1 ALSDGGL
8 GSLTG
13 GEVIALVDR
22 KFTLSFVGGANEG
35 LAVPL
40 DNTLLSELEYFDH
53 TNFGGALDSD
63 TTITVTLTM
72 GVRAVDADSVE
83 FFVEVGDVLTAD
95 IRLTSSLDAGDNT
108 INTSELPQG
117 EAWATLS
124 LDIESLSA
132 QLTGGTNGA
141 LTATDL
147 GQNLSLTTSLPSQS
161 SAAAGVFFLI
171 DLSTGQPVDP
181 FEAPVPIHSDWRWIV
196 SSDGA
201 ELDPLNSP
209 GFDESQLRPALNAR
223 IGPGEIA
230 ASPHSPIEQWR
241 KEIYGAFSQP
251 LVGQALANYFVS
263 NLKNAAD
270 GFASG
275 MDPMQTLVV
284 NYDAL
289 LGLPNGDN
297 LFTIT
302 LTNSGT
308 QSGLLSINEDMATF
322 GGEYTLVNQL
332 PQAELPE
339 EVTIDVA
346 LLNNRDIETGG
357 NPIPGVDLAGQYEI
371 DFQAVFGVDADGKQ
385 FIDTS
390 SFATIG
396 GQWDEALDVE
406 FDISSNE
413 GNYSGL
419 VDVAGHGLVELDPS
433 IDFT

>member
-1 ALSDGGL
+1 MLAVNAVDVAAQLATGFDTVEQHVFDDLAPVIDLNGNLPFAGNQLSTQYGLQAALEDAFVVGASAVDLSSVTSMSQLAAALSPYGFQLQPGALSDGGL

-22 KFTLSFVGGANEG
+22 EFTLSFVGGANEG

-161 SAAAGVFFLI
+161 SAAAEVFFLI

-230 ASPHSPIEQWR
+230 ASPHSPIEQW
-241 KEIYGAFSQP
+241 
-251 LVGQALANYFVS
+251 
-263 NLKNAAD
+263 
-270 GFASG
+270 
-275 MDPMQTLVV
+275 
-284 NYDAL
+284 
-289 LGLPNGDN
+289 
-297 LFTIT
+297 
-302 LTNSGT
+302 
-308 QSGLLSINEDMATF
+308 
-322 GGEYTLVNQL
+322 
-332 PQAELPE
+332 
-339 EVTIDVA
+339 
-346 LLNNRDIETGG
+346 
-357 NPIPGVDLAGQYEI
+357 
-371 DFQAVFGVDADGKQ
+371 
-385 FIDTS
+385 
-390 SFATIG
+390 
-396 GQWDEALDVE
+396 
-406 FDISSNE
+406 
-413 GNYSGL
+413 
-419 VDVAGHGLVELDPS
+419 
-433 IDFT
+433 